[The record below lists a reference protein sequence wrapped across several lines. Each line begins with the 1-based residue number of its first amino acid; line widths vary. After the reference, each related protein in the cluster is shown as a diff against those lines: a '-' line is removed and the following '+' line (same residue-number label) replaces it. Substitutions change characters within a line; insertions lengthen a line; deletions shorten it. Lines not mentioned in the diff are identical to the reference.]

1 MRPRISTDFN
11 RLKDAELLLKANTI
25 IAAMTDN
32 PNFPEPWPVQVP
44 FLSTLKDAVASFQTA
59 VQDALT
65 RDTTRILLRDKAWE
79 HLIHQLLDLVP
90 FVEMIAK
97 GDVNILMS
105 SGFDL
110 CKERT
115 HTGSTRTS
123 LEAPEG
129 FTVKRS
135 ELEGELIAHVA
146 KLQGA
151 ASYELQIAE
160 GDPTVEE
167 NWHQHAIYT
176 NGSKMVVTGLTPGHR
191 VSVRVRGINAAGPG
205 AWSDTVTLIV
215 G

>member
-11 RLKDAELLLKANTI
+11 RIKDAELLLKANAI

-44 FLSTLKDAVASFQTA
+44 TLQVLRDAVAAFQTA

-65 RDTTRILLRDKAWE
+65 RDTTKILLRDKAWE
-79 HLIHQLLDLVP
+79 YLVHQLLDLVP

-97 GDVNILMS
+97 GDVNILLS
-105 SGFDL
+105 SGFEL

-123 LEAPEG
+123 LEAPAG

-135 ELEGELIAHVA
+135 DREGELIAHVA

-151 ASYELQIAE
+151 GSYELQMAE
-160 GDPTVEE
+160 GDPTVVE
-167 NWHQHAIYT
+167 NWHQYAIFT

>member
-44 FLSTLKDAVASFQTA
+44 SLSTLKDAVASFQTA

-65 RDTTRILLRDKAWE
+65 RDTTKILLRDKAWE
-79 HLIHQLLDLVP
+79 YLIHQLLDLVP

-123 LEAPEG
+123 LEAPAG

-135 ELEGELIAHVA
+135 ELEGELVAHVA

-151 ASYELQIAE
+151 GSYELQLAE
-160 GDPTVEE
+160 GDPTVEDR
-167 NWHQHAIYT
+167 WHQYAIFT
-176 NGSKMVVTGLTPGHR
+176 NGSKMVVTGLTSGHR

-205 AWSDTVTLIV
+205 AWSDTVTKIV

>member
-11 RLKDAELLLKANTI
+11 RIKDAELLLKANTI
-25 IAAMTDN
+25 IATMTDN

-44 FLSTLKDAVASFQTA
+44 SLQVLRDAVAAFQTA

-65 RDTTRILLRDKAWE
+65 RDTTKILLRDKAWE
-79 HLIHQLLDLVP
+79 YLIHQLLDLVP

-123 LEAPEG
+123 LEAPAG

-135 ELEGELIAHVA
+135 ELEGELVAHVA

-151 ASYELQIAE
+151 GSYELQIAE
-160 GDPTVEE
+160 GDPTNEE
-167 NWHQHAIYT
+167 NWHQYAIFT
-176 NGSKMVVTGLTPGHR
+176 NGSKMVITGLTPGHR